1 MGLSTVRRLIPC
13 LAVIGVLAP
22 ICGCAGRAL
31 PTAPARAKTA
41 GPHALLLPD
50 TSGSGP
56 ALVVV
61 RVTPSAS
68 VEELAA
74 NYDCDV
80 VSYLPEL
87 RLALMAARASQ
98 TGQLTEETPSARFVG
113 DPRVEY
119 SEPDSRVE
127 TAETRQSTVS
137 FSEGGRTWS
146 DVTDQGALTRVGA
159 AQAHA
164 YTLGSGVLVA
174 IVDTG
179 IELDHPA
186 LASQLVLP
194 GVELGEASA
203 PGDDR
208 AENLDSNHDGL
219 VDGAL
224 GHGTHVAGIVHAIAP
239 GARLL
244 PVRVLDSDGVGNAFA
259 VAHGIVAAVQ
269 RGATVI
275 NLSLGLSGL
284 SQCVVQA
291 IDFAVAHGATVVA
304 AAGNA
309 GLETV
314 DLPAAYSPVL
324 AVTGTDATDR
334 KAEFSNYGPGVDLA
348 APSTSILSTFVDR
361 GYATWSGTSMAVP
374 FASGTAA
381 LLHGYLAAR
390 GMDSAPLVN
399 DALREGASS
408 LRLADPIY
416 AWMMGSGR
424 VNASGS
430 VDQLI
435 RTLALMAG
443 EDPPDEAIER

>member
-1 MGLSTVRRLIPC
+1 LN
-13 LAVIGVLAP
+13 A
-22 ICGCAGRAL
+22 
-31 PTAPARAKTA
+31 
-41 GPHALLLPD
+41 
-50 TSGSGP
+50 
-56 ALVVV
+56 
-61 RVTPSAS
+61 
-68 VEELAA
+68 
-74 NYDCDV
+74 
-80 VSYLPEL
+80 
-87 RLALMAARASQ
+87 
-98 TGQLTEETPSARFVG
+98 ETPSARFVG

-119 SEPDSRVE
+119 SEPDARVQ

-146 DVTDQGALTRVGA
+146 DVSDQGALTRVGA

-186 LASQLVLP
+186 LDGQLALP
-194 GVELGEASA
+194 GVEMGEPSA

-208 AENLDSNHDGL
+208 AENLDSNQDGL

-224 GHGTHVAGIVHAIAP
+224 GHGTHIAGIVHAIAP

-259 VAHGIVAAVQ
+259 VAHGIVAAVG

-291 IDFAVAHGATVVA
+291 IDFAVAHGASVVA
-304 AAGNA
+304 AAGNE

-324 AVTGTDATDR
+324 AVTGTDATDH
-334 KAEFSNYGPGVDLA
+334 KAEFSNYGAGVDLA

-381 LLHGYLAAR
+381 LLHSYLVAR
-390 GMDSAPLVN
+390 GMDSAPLVD

-408 LRLADPIY
+408 LRLTDPFY
-416 AWMMGSGR
+416 SWMMGAGR
-424 VNASGS
+424 VSASGS

-435 RTLALMAG
+435 RTLAMLAG
-443 EDPPDEAIER
+443 EGPPDEAIER